1 MTTMETFLGEVA
13 RLRARPARA
22 TRRRPLLTVLA
33 VAAARLV
40 VATGRARTAAM
51 SIVGFGCLVMAAWT
65 TFGLGAGLAAT
76 GLSVLVLEYLADD
89 GRARR

>member
-1 MTTMETFLGEVA
+1 MEAFLGEVA

-40 VATGRARTAAM
+40 VATSRARTAAM
-51 SIVGFGCLVMAAWT
+51 SVAGFGCLVMAAWQLST
-65 TFGLGAGLAAT
+65 AAGLAMA
-76 GLSVLVLEYLADD
+76 GVSLLVLEYLADGD
-89 GRARR
+89 GGRRR